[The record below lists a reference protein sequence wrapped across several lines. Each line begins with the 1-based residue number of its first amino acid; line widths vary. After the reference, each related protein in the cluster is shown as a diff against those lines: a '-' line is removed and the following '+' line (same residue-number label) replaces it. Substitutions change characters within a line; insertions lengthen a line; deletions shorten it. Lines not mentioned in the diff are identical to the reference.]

1 MTPDEKRARFA
12 AFMGCVDELR
22 YGYATATEYAKAL
35 LEIAVVL
42 ELGERP
48 YDPDDH
54 LECGL

>member
-1 MTPDEKRARFA
+1 
-12 AFMGCVDELR
+12 MGCVDELR